1 MFGVKEKCSLM
12 GKIVAEPLIV
22 KVPAIGM
29 GRRTLDA
36 AQLSLAQTAERSTEV
51 M

>member
-1 MFGVKEKCSLM
+1 M
-12 GKIVAEPLIV
+12 GKIVAEHLIV

-29 GRRTLDA
+29 DRHTVNA
-36 AQLSLAQTAERSTEV
+36 VHLSLAQTAGRSTEV